1 MVVRELDKI
10 KVLIEYVKSK
20 IQKKDNVQEEKE
32 EEIGNYSMNEGKADK
47 VFGFRR
53 EIVKGV
59 GVFFGAV
66 LVLAFIFASSDA
78 EEKPKEVD
86 ELPVVSESEIASP
99 KKAKNELP
107 NDYETLIAMNQ
118 AKEQE
123 LRRQAEENAQKAEQM
138 QKEQEAAA
146 RAAAEV
152 SEVQAQQSLPAI
164 PQNQLPIMPVTFES
178 MPLPDETASRAEAAR
193 IEKEKEEKY
202 KSSITFSI
210 SDKSNEGNETPE
222 NQTKQTMQ
230 VKSAYEAPNS
240 STLGAGT
247 VIPVRLLTGINTDVA
262 GQVMVQVL
270 TDVYD
275 TATGTKLL
283 IPQGSKFTGSYE
295 KKEVS
300 NGRVPVTFQ
309 QLTLP
314 NGGYWSIGENIVAID
329 GAGYTGIMG
338 KIHHH
343 TGQKVS
349 AGAVGAAVAALGS
362 VAAGNVSSQNTYS
375 AGQIAAQ
382 GALAN
387 MINSTTNLVN
397 QASDVAS
404 TVTVEPGYEFNLY
417 VTKNIT
423 F

>member
-1 MVVRELDKI
+1 
-10 KVLIEYVKSK
+10 
-20 IQKKDNVQEEKE
+20 
-32 EEIGNYSMNEGKADK
+32 
-47 VFGFRR
+47 
-53 EIVKGV
+53 
-59 GVFFGAV
+59 
-66 LVLAFIFASSDA
+66 
-78 EEKPKEVD
+78 
-86 ELPVVSESEIASP
+86 
-99 KKAKNELP
+99 
-107 NDYETLIAMNQ
+107 
-118 AKEQE
+118 
-123 LRRQAEENAQKAEQM
+123 
-138 QKEQEAAA
+138 
-146 RAAAEV
+146 
-152 SEVQAQQSLPAI
+152 
-164 PQNQLPIMPVTFES
+164 MPVIES

-210 SDKSNEGNETPE
+210 SDKSNEGNEAPE

-404 TVTVEPGYEFNLY
+404 TVTVEAGYEFNLY